1 MIKAHL
7 KIKPENFS
15 IIYFASFI
23 LAISLSGCYSSELKV
38 SEFEFNY
45 NNENYIIRSAYCPNN
60 PESCNQL
67 MGADFIAVDMNQDRI
82 IDDILKGDI
91 TLSEA
96 QEIYDYSLD
105 ILSKQGKINEINRES
120 KKYLIEGDDYDLE
133 IISFFPRSKSPFNEF
148 KVFEQR
154 NQIFNIREYIF
165 VDNNADGKL
174 DEFLK
179 GSMKIEEA
187 QKHYSILIKK
197 GLENNN
203 LIKMDQFIVVK

>member
-1 MIKAHL
+1 MIKASL
-7 KIKPENFS
+7 KIKPENFPL
-15 IIYFASFI
+15 IYFASLI
-23 LAISLSGCYSSELKV
+23 AAISLYGCYSTELKV

-45 NNENYIIRSAYCPNN
+45 NNANYIIRSAYCPN
-60 PESCNQL
+60 
-67 MGADFIAVDMNQDRI
+67 IAVDMNQDRI

-120 KKYLIEGDDYDLE
+120 KKCFIEGDDYDLE

-154 NQIFNIREYIF
+154 NKIFNIREYIF
-165 VDNNADGKL
+165 VDNNSDGKL
-174 DEFLK
+174 DELLK

-187 QKHYSILIKK
+187 QKHYAVIIKK

-203 LIKMDQFIVVK
+203 LIKMDEFIVVK